1 LETNGENFV
10 ANRVIQGNGASKGI
24 AHGHAF
30 RYHEDTVDELSK
42 QSSIILLASTLDRS
56 LCLTLPM
63 NIAAV
68 VASSGSIGAHGAGF
82 LRELGIPCVV
92 GCGEALNEIEDGEAL
107 IVDGAQGTVTITD
120 KETVDLEKI
129 GEGEVIPI
137 GLKEIA
143 CYRPNRHYQ
152 QLRFDMLKDGWQE
165 SPYHLFQQQHCQLTR
180 SDEGVVTI
188 HWGPDLEQVK
198 QFILQN
204 PVWFFRI
211 AMQREKE
218 IEEIKDCLTRFQDDV
233 NSPSAKMLIGTLETL
248 ITYYTRLLRYVY
260 LTQFITDDLIGE
272 WSNLAKIIS
281 EEGPAFIQEFLFSD
295 YTRKAVING
304 DYPGES
310 TIWSMPSASPKVWHG
325 RIYWTQVRPN
335 EDYFFRSAMIR
346 SLESRSDILIKYAHF
361 RLIIPSMYQMAEE
374 HYFVSSSICSFI
386 NRTLD
391 NASKLL
397 LGVDTPASERSQ
409 IYNYTLEH
417 LRTALSQ
424 RV

>member
-1 LETNGENFV
+1 M

-30 RYHEDTVDELSK
+30 HYHVGIGDELSK
-42 QSSIILLASTLDRS
+42 QTSIILLVSILDRG
-56 LCLTLPM
+56 LCLTLPT

-92 GCGEALNEIEDGEAL
+92 GCGGLNEIEDGEDL

-120 KETVDLEKI
+120 GEIMDLGETEESEI
-129 GEGEVIPI
+129 IPI

-143 CYRPNRHYQ
+143 CYRPNRQYQ

-165 SPYHLFQQQHCQLTR
+165 SPYYLFRQQCCQLSR

-188 HWGPDLEQVK
+188 HGGPDLEQIK

-211 AMQREKE
+211 AAQREKE
-218 IEEIKDCLTRFQDDV
+218 IEEIKDGLTRFQDDV
-233 NSPSAKMLIGTLETL
+233 NSSDAKTLLSTLDSL

-260 LTQFITDDLIGE
+260 LTQFITDELIAE
-272 WSNLAKIIS
+272 WSNLAKTIS
-281 EEGPAFIQEFLFSD
+281 EDGPAFIQEFLFSD
-295 YTRKAVING
+295 YTRKAVVNG

-310 TIWSMPSASPKVWHG
+310 TVWSVPSASPKVWPG

-335 EDYFFRSAMIR
+335 EDYFFRSVMVH
-346 SLESRSDILIKYAHF
+346 SLTARSDILIKYAHF

-386 NRTLD
+386 NRALD
-391 NASKLL
+391 SASKLL
-397 LGVDTPASERSQ
+397 LGSDTPASGRSQ
-409 IYNYTLEH
+409 IHNYTLIY
-417 LRTALSQ
+417 LRKALSQ
-424 RV
+424 AV